1 MSISKN
7 RFAISVSGYD
17 NQHPR
22 RRASGYDCSHKVVA
36 VGLSYPLLRRRAS
49 GYETLRTNHFITGQ
63 ADKFAVLRG
72 SQISKIQMFF
82 MVRNN
87 ERI

>member
-17 NQHPR
+17 NQQT
-22 RRASGYDCSHKVVA
+22 
-36 VGLSYPLLRRRAS
+36 RRRAS

-72 SQISKIQMFF
+72 SQISKIQMFYGKK
-82 MVRNN
+82 
-87 ERI
+87 